1 MKSRLVR
8 SFARARARAPSM
20 KAPLTAGYLKGFRT
34 NALMSLDVWQEFLLL
49 PSSESLRSRDSVT
62 DIRTTAGNKYSL
74 HLSILILAF
83 IAASLWIPR
92 DHSARSLSQGN
103 ISTEYIKMMK
113 SSEARA
119 IKKLV
124 ALDRKCLRPRSEGQE
139 SIANVYSVHN
149 LLSLSL
155 HLRGELP
162 STESSSQF
170 QTRVSALIFLQLLS
184 LIELAHI
191 LIPP

>member
-1 MKSRLVR
+1 
-8 SFARARARAPSM
+8 
-20 KAPLTAGYLKGFRT
+20 
-34 NALMSLDVWQEFLLL
+34 
-49 PSSESLRSRDSVT
+49 
-62 DIRTTAGNKYSL
+62 
-74 HLSILILAF
+74 
-83 IAASLWIPR
+83 
-92 DHSARSLSQGN
+92 
-103 ISTEYIKMMK
+103 MMK